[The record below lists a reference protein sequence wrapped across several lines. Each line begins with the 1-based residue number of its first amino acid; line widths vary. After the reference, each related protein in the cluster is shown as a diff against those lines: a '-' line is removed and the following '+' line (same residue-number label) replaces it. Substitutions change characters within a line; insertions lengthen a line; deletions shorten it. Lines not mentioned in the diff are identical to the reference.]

1 MSEEK
6 KASIN
11 TEPSA
16 DRPSSSQGSPRPEA
30 NFSTF
35 IFSLNSSALYH
46 LGILPDPKTGAKDKN
61 LVLAKQTIDILS
73 MLQEKTKGN
82 LGEDESRML
91 KNILYDLRIL
101 YVKESK

>member
-1 MSEEK
+1 MSETK
-6 KASIN
+6 SSGD
-11 TEPSA
+11 SA
-16 DRPSSSQGSPRPEA
+16 GSRTGGHQHPPMPEA

-35 IFSLNSSALYH
+35 IFSLNSSVLFH
-46 LGILPDPKTGAKDKN
+46 LGILPDPKTGEKDKN

-82 LGEDESRML
+82 LSDDESKML